1 MNNSQLN
8 LNLTRGGSMKNFD
21 QTLTQAYDLFSQ
33 KDFSHAL
40 DKISEAEEEMISSYK
55 SDEKDNYNKGIVSIE
70 NFRGFVYLGLNETE
84 EAKNCFEKSLMLN
97 PNSSQACAGLGE
109 VLFLNHSDEEAK
121 LMFEWAIDI
130 NPLNHFAVAGLTKI
144 NKQLG
149 LQESHNSLDIDSTE
163 EDDSVRFHNLVEEAY
178 QLFEQKK
185 FDAAL
190 EKIDA
195 GEDIITVGVMSHSKL
210 MKISSLEN
218 FKGFCYL
225 ANQDYENARECYEK
239 ALNLNPKSSQAC
251 AGLAEILFINHEDD
265 SAKTMFEWALKNEP
279 KNQLALSGLKK
290 VNESLGLNKT
300 DNKLE
305 RKFEEEISN
314 EISQMIQDGFRLYSE
329 SENEES
335 LLKLQRA
342 EELLEE
348 NFDKEEVKE
357 ILSKL
362 FNFIGYNLIVLED
375 LETSQSYF
383 ERSLEINVTSSAA
396 CAGLGEVFL
405 LSNKPEEAQKMFEWS
420 VKNDPENRIA
430 VSGLQ
435 KTNKVLGYSESYNSL
450 LV

>member
-1 MNNSQLN
+1 
-8 LNLTRGGSMKNFD
+8 MKNFD
-21 QTLTQAYDLFSQ
+21 QSLTQAYDLFSQ

-40 DKISEAEEEMISSYK
+40 EKISEAEEKMMSDYK
-55 SDEKDNYNKGIVSIE
+55 SDEKDNYTRGIVSIE

-84 EAKNCFEKSLMLN
+84 KAKISFEKSLMLN

-109 VLFLNHSDEEAK
+109 VLFLNHNDEEAK

-163 EDDSVRFHNLVEEAY
+163 EDESVRFHKLVDEAY
-178 QLFEQKK
+178 QIFEQKN
-185 FDAAL
+185 FDEAL
-190 EKIDA
+190 NKIDA
-195 GEDIITVGVMSHSKL
+195 AEDIITVGVMSHSKL

-225 ANQDYENARECYEK
+225 SKQEYENARECYEK

-251 AGLAEILFINHEDD
+251 TGLGEVLFINHEDD

-279 KNQLALSGLKK
+279 NNQLALAGLHK
-290 VNESLGLNKT
+290 VNKSLGLASA
-300 DNKLE
+300 DNSLQ

-314 EISQMIQDGFRLYSE
+314 EISQLIQDGFRLYSE
-329 SENEES
+329 LENEES

-342 EELLEE
+342 EDLVEE
-348 NFDKEEVKE
+348 NFNTEDVTE

-362 FNFIGYNLIVLED
+362 YNFIGYNLIVLED
-375 LETSQSYF
+375 LETAQTYF
-383 ERSLEINVTSSAA
+383 EKALEINVNSSAA
-396 CAGLGEVFL
+396 CTGMAEVFYQ
-405 LSNKPEEAQKMFEWS
+405 SNKIEEAQKMFEWG
-420 VKNDPENRIA
+420 VKNDPSNQTANE
-430 VSGLQ
+430 GLL
-435 KTNKVLGYSESYNSL
+435 KTNKVLGNSEKYNSL